1 MLLNRLAHRGLP
13 PKVKTSGEMFINNV
27 HANVNNIRQ
36 TSSYVEQ
43 QDHLIG
49 SITTAET
56 LTFAAKLGL
65 SEWVYTIM
73 TPIS

>member
-1 MLLNRLAHRGLP
+1 
-13 PKVKTSGEMFINNV
+13 MFINNV
-27 HANVNNIRQ
+27 HANVTNIRQ

-49 SITTAET
+49 SNTTAKT
-56 LTFAAKLGL
+56 LSFAAKLGL

-73 TPIS
+73 TPFKAFN